1 MPYDLDMKAYHSFI
15 NGPVQEA
22 FRQLGLIFFTRLIT
36 VENEQEM
43 ENE

>member
-1 MPYDLDMKAYHSFI
+1 MPYGVDIKAYDAIIDGS
-15 NGPVQEA
+15 VQEA

-36 VENEQEM
+36 VEIEQEM